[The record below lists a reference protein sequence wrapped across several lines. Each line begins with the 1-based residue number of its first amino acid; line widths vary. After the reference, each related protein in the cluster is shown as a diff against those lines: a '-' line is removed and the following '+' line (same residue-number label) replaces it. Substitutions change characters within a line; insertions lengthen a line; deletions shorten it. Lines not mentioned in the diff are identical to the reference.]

1 MCTERNVFLAYSFL
15 YTLFTHITTKYT
27 KSRWYTFHM
36 KIPENI
42 KDILVAGS
50 YISDEDVKRADALVK
65 AGGVTFVDAL
75 LRDGVASPDIIGQAV
90 AESYKVP
97 YSDLNSSAITADQVR
112 KIPEEQAKSLR
123 AVLFTDG
130 EKEVVVT
137 TDDPS
142 KKELQGELKKIFPG
156 KKISITYSLTEDIDS
171 MFVHYEK
178 PLDTRFQKIIEE
190 GGGRVAPEILE
201 EIFDDAITYKASDIH
216 FEPQATIVIIRFR
229 VDGVLHEA
237 GRLLKEYYENVLNRI
252 KVKSALRIDE
262 HYAAQDG
269 SLHYEHNGIA
279 VDMRTSIIPIVEG
292 EKVVLRVLGSYV
304 QGLTFNDLGL
314 NQTNQQL
321 LREAADKPFGMILV
335 VGPTGSG
342 KTTTLYS
349 LLKMLNT
356 PDTNITTIEDP
367 VEYKVQGLNQIQVTQ
382 ATGLTFARGLRAI
395 VRQDPDIIL
404 VGEIRDLETA
414 EISVNAALTG
424 HMLLSTFHANDAAT
438 AVPRLLDMGIE
449 PFLLSST
456 MNLIIAQRLVRK
468 ICEHCKHSVIKTPS
482 DFDTPQLKDVAK
494 YFKDSM
500 TLYEGK
506 KCEACGFTG
515 YKGRTSIYE
524 LIKITPNL
532 QELLVKRPS
541 AQQIW
546 TLARKEGGR
555 SVFEDGVDKVKN
567 GLTTIE
573 ELIRVAPPPDLLL
586 QEDESTVSEKKMIQ
600 SKNSSKQKRT

>member
-1 MCTERNVFLAYSFL
+1 
-15 YTLFTHITTKYT
+15 
-27 KSRWYTFHM
+27 M
-36 KIPENI
+36 KIVNENI
-42 KDILVAGS
+42 KDILVAGN
-50 YISDEDVKRADALVK
+50 YISDEDVKRAEALVK
-65 AGGVTFVDAL
+65 VGGVSFVDAL
-75 LRDGVASPDIIGQAV
+75 LRDGIVSNDIVGQAL

-97 YSDLNSSAITADQVR
+97 YSDLNSAAITADQIR
-112 KIPEEQAKSLR
+112 KIPEEQAKSLHV
-123 AVLFTDG
+123 VLFADG
-130 EKEVVVT
+130 EKEVVVA
-137 TDDPS
+137 TDDPT
-142 KKELQGELKKIFPG
+142 KKELESELKKIFPG
-156 KKISITYSLTEDIDS
+156 KKINITYSLTEDIDS

-216 FEPQATIVIIRFR
+216 FEPQAAIVVIRFR

-237 GRLLKEYYENVLNRI
+237 GRLPKEYYENVLNRI

-262 HYAAQDG
+262 HFAAQDG

-314 NQTNQQL
+314 NQKNQEL
-321 LREAADKPFGMILV
+321 LREAAEKPFGMILV

-367 VEYKVQGLNQIQVTQ
+367 VEYKVQGLNQIQVNL
-382 ATGLTFARGLRAI
+382 ATSLTFARGLRAI

-468 ICEHCKHSVIKTPS
+468 ICEHCKHSVIKTPA

-494 YFKDSM
+494 YFKDNM

-515 YKGRTSIYE
+515 YKGRTSIFE
-524 LIKITPNL
+524 LIKVTPEL

-541 AQQIW
+541 SQEIW
-546 TLARKEGGR
+546 TLARKEGAQ

-573 ELIRVAPPPDLLL
+573 ELIRIAPPPDMLL
-586 QEDESTVSEKKMIQ
+586 QEDGRILAEKNVNT
-600 SKNSSKQKRT
+600 SKGKVDTKSKKK

>member
-1 MCTERNVFLAYSFL
+1 
-15 YTLFTHITTKYT
+15 
-27 KSRWYTFHM
+27 
-36 KIPENI
+36 
-42 KDILVAGS
+42 
-50 YISDEDVKRADALVK
+50 
-65 AGGVTFVDAL
+65 
-75 LRDGVASPDIIGQAV
+75 
-90 AESYKVP
+90 
-97 YSDLNSSAITADQVR
+97 
-112 KIPEEQAKSLR
+112 
-123 AVLFTDG
+123 
-130 EKEVVVT
+130 
-137 TDDPS
+137 
-142 KKELQGELKKIFPG
+142 
-156 KKISITYSLTEDIDS
+156 
-171 MFVHYEK
+171 
-178 PLDTRFQKIIEE
+178 
-190 GGGRVAPEILE
+190 
-201 EIFDDAITYKASDIH
+201 
-216 FEPQATIVIIRFR
+216 
-229 VDGVLHEA
+229 
-237 GRLLKEYYENVLNRI
+237 
-252 KVKSALRIDE
+252 
-262 HYAAQDG
+262 
-269 SLHYEHNGIA
+269 
-279 VDMRTSIIPIVEG
+279 
-292 EKVVLRVLGSYV
+292 
-304 QGLTFNDLGL
+304 
-314 NQTNQQL
+314 
-321 LREAADKPFGMILV
+321 MILV

-468 ICEHCKHSVIKTPS
+468 ICEHCKHSIIKTPA
-482 DFDTPQLKDVAK
+482 DFNTPQLQDVAK
-494 YFKDSM
+494 YFKDNM

-586 QEDESTVSEKKMIQ
+586 QENEPIVSEKKVIK
-600 SKNSSKQKRT
+600 SKESSKQKKT

>member
-1 MCTERNVFLAYSFL
+1 MIIDN
-15 YTLFTHITTKYT
+15 K
-27 KSRWYTFHM
+27 
-36 KIPENI
+36 NI
-42 KDILVAGS
+42 KEILIQGN
-50 YISDEDVKRADALVK
+50 YISEEDAKRAEDLAK
-65 AGGVTFVDAL
+65 KGVISFVDAL
-75 LRDGVASPDIIGQAV
+75 LREGIVNSDIVGQAI
-90 AESYKVP
+90 AESFKVP
-97 YSDLNSSAITADQVR
+97 YADLNSSAINAEQVR
-112 KIPEEQAKSLR
+112 IIPEEVAKRLR
-123 AVLFTDG
+123 VVLFSNDS
-130 EKEVVVT
+130 EKEVIIA
-137 TDDPS
+137 TDDPT
-142 KKELQGELKKIFPG
+142 KEGLVKELETLFVDK
-156 KKISITYSLTEDIDS
+156 SIKLSYSLPDDINS
-171 MFVHYEK
+171 FFVYYQK

-190 GGGRVAPEILE
+190 SDRVAPEILE
-201 EIFDDAITYKASDIH
+201 EIFDDALTYKASDIH
-216 FEPQATIVIIRFR
+216 FEPQAKIVVIRFR

-237 GRLLKEYYENVLNRI
+237 GNLPKENYENVLNRI

-269 SLHYEHNGIA
+269 SLHYDSKLGIS
-279 VDMRTSIIPIVEG
+279 VDMRTSIAPIVEG

-314 NQTNQQL
+314 SKKNQEL
-321 LREAADKPFGMILV
+321 LREASEKPFGMILV

-456 MNLIIAQRLVRK
+456 LNVIVAQRLVRK
-468 ICEHCKHSVIKTPS
+468 ICEHCKVSVVKKAS
-482 DFDTPQLKDVAK
+482 DFDTPQLKGVAR
-494 YFKDSM
+494 YFSDKNL

-524 LIKITPNL
+524 VIKITPNL
-532 QELLVKRPS
+532 QDLIIKHPS
-541 AQQIW
+541 AQEIW
-546 TLARKEGGR
+546 ELAREEGAT
-555 SVFEDGVDKVKN
+555 SVFDDGLEKVKN
-567 GLTTIE
+567 GVTSIE
-573 ELIRVAPPPDLLL
+573 ELIRIAPPPDKGV
-586 QEDESTVSEKKMIQ
+586 EEKAKA
-600 SKNSSKQKRT
+600 KLKQKASK

>member
-1 MCTERNVFLAYSFL
+1 MIVDNQ
-15 YTLFTHITTKYT
+15 
-27 KSRWYTFHM
+27 
-36 KIPENI
+36 NI
-42 KDILVAGS
+42 KEILIQGN
-50 YISDEDVKRADALVK
+50 YISEEDAKRAEDLAK
-65 AGGVTFVDAL
+65 KGVISFVDAL
-75 LRDGVASPDIIGQAV
+75 LRDGVVNSDIVGQAI
-90 AESYKVP
+90 AESFKVP
-97 YSDLNSSAITADQVR
+97 YADLNSAAITAEQIR
-112 KIPEEQAKSLR
+112 IIPEEVAKRLR
-123 AVLFTDG
+123 VVLFDNND
-130 EKEVVVT
+130 EKEVIIT
-137 TDDPS
+137 TDNPQLEGLE
-142 KKELQGELKKIFPG
+142 KELKELFKGRKIN
-156 KKISITYSLTEDIDS
+156 ISYSLSDDINS
-171 MFVHYEK
+171 FFVHYQK

-190 GGGRVAPEILE
+190 SDRVAPEILE
-201 EIFDDAITYKASDIH
+201 EIFDDALTYKASDIH
-216 FEPQATIVIIRFR
+216 FEPQAKIVVIRFR

-237 GRLLKEYYENVLNRI
+237 GNLPKENYENVLNRI

-269 SLHYEHNGIA
+269 SLHYDSKLGIS
-279 VDMRTSIIPIVEG
+279 VDMRTSIVPIVEG
-292 EKVVLRVLGSYV
+292 EKVVLRILGSYV

-314 NQTNQQL
+314 SKKNQEL
-321 LREAADKPFGMILV
+321 LREASEKPFGMILV

-356 PDTNITTIEDP
+356 PDTNITTVEDP

-456 MNLIIAQRLVRK
+456 LNVIVAQRLVRK
-468 ICEHCKHSVIKTPS
+468 ICEHCKVSVVKNAS
-482 DFDTPQLKDVAK
+482 DFDTPQLQGVARHLGNK
-494 YFKDSM
+494 AI

-524 LIKITPNL
+524 VIKITPNL
-532 QELLVKRPS
+532 QELIIKHPS
-541 AQQIW
+541 AQEIW
-546 TLARKEGGR
+546 ELARKEGAT
-555 SVFEDGVDKVKN
+555 SVFDDGLEKVKN
-567 GLTTIE
+567 GVTSIE
-573 ELIRVAPPPDLLL
+573 ELVRIAPPPDK
-586 QEDESTVSEKKMIQ
+586 VSDDKEETKSKSKKA
-600 SKNSSKQKRT
+600 SK

>member
-1 MCTERNVFLAYSFL
+1 
-15 YTLFTHITTKYT
+15 
-27 KSRWYTFHM
+27 M
-36 KIPENI
+36 KNI
-42 KDILVAGS
+42 DSKNIQDLLLAGS
-50 YISDEDVKRADALVK
+50 YISEDDVQK
-65 AGGVTFVDAL
+65 ATSLAKKNEIDFVDAL
-75 LRDGVASPDIIGQAV
+75 LRDGVVNKDIIGQAI
-90 AESYKVP
+90 AESLKFP
-97 YSDLNSSAITADQVR
+97 YSDLNSAAITADQVR
-112 KIPEEQAKSLR
+112 KIPEEVGKRLHV
-123 AVLFTDG
+123 VLFTED
-130 EKEVVVT
+130 EKDVVVT
-137 TDDPS
+137 TDSPQTEGLE
-142 KKELQGELKKIFPG
+142 KELKGIFPD
-156 KKISITYSLTEDIDS
+156 KKISITYSLAEDIES
-171 MFVHYEK
+171 MFIHYEK
-178 PLDTRFQKIIEE
+178 PLDTRFSKIIAESE
-190 GGGRVAPEILE
+190 RVAPEILE

-216 FEPQATIVIIRFR
+216 FEPQAVSVVIRFR

-237 GRLLKEYYENVLNRI
+237 GRLPKEYYENVLNRI

-269 SLHYEHNGIA
+269 SLHYEHKGIA

-314 NQTNQQL
+314 TEKNQAL
-321 LREAADKPFGMILV
+321 LQEAADKPFGMILV

-367 VEYKVQGLNQIQVTQ
+367 VEYKVQGLNQIQVNMV
-382 ATGLTFARGLRAI
+382 TGLTFARGLRAI

-468 ICEHCKHSVIKTPS
+468 ICDHCKYSVVKNPE
-482 DFDTPQLKDVAK
+482 DFDTPQLKGVAK
-494 YFKDSM
+494 YFPGKNL

-506 KCEACGFTG
+506 KCEVCGFTG

-541 AQQIW
+541 AQEIW
-546 TLARKEGGR
+546 TLARKEGAR
-555 SVFEDGVDKVKN
+555 SVFEDGVDKVKS

-573 ELIRVAPPPDLLL
+573 ELVRIAPPPDMLL
-586 QEDESTVSEKKMIQ
+586 QETGVEDVVEKRK
-600 SKNSSKQKRT
+600 KPSSKKK

>member
-1 MCTERNVFLAYSFL
+1 MKNIDNN
-15 YTLFTHITTKYT
+15 HIKELL
-27 KSRWYTFHM
+27 
-36 KIPENI
+36 I
-42 KDILVAGS
+42 AGS
-50 YISDEDVKRADALVK
+50 YISEEDAKK
-65 AGGVTFVDAL
+65 AEESASKDGVAFIDAL
-75 LRDGVASPDIIGQAV
+75 LRDGIVNSDIVGQAT
-90 AESYKVP
+90 AESFKVP
-97 YSDLNSSAITADQVR
+97 YADLNSAAISADQVR
-112 KIPEEQAKSLR
+112 KIDEETAKRLR
-123 AVLFTDG
+123 VVLFNEDS
-130 EKEVVVT
+130 EDEVVIT
-137 TDDPS
+137 TDNPETEGIE
-142 KKELQGELKKIFPG
+142 KGLGAIFKG
-156 KKISITYSLTEDIDS
+156 KKIKLAYSLPEDIDS
-171 MFVHYEK
+171 FFMFYEK
-178 PLDTRFQKIIEE
+178 PLDTRFSKIISESD
-190 GGGRVAPEILE
+190 RVAPEILE

-216 FEPQATIVIIRFR
+216 FEPQAKVIVIRFR

-237 GRLLKEYYENVLNRI
+237 GRLPKEYYENVINRI

-269 SLHYEHNGIA
+269 SLHYDSKLGVS

-314 NQTNQQL
+314 TPKNQEL

-349 LLKMLNT
+349 LLKMLNN

-367 VEYKVQGLNQIQVTQ
+367 VEYKVQGLNQIQVNQ
-382 ATGLTFARGLRAI
+382 QTGLTFVRGLRAI

-404 VGEIRDLETA
+404 VGEIRDLETV

-424 HMLLSTFHANDAAT
+424 HLLLSTFHANDAAT
-438 AVPRLLDMGIE
+438 AIPRLLDMGTE

-468 ICEHCKHSVIKTPS
+468 ICDHCKVSVIKKPS
-482 DFDTPQLKDVAK
+482 DFDTPQLKGVLKYLPAK
-494 YFKDSM
+494 NI

-506 KCEACGFTG
+506 KCEVCGFTG

-524 LIKITPNL
+524 VIKITPTL
-532 QELLVKRPS
+532 QELIVKRPS

-546 TLARKEGGR
+546 DLARKEGAM
-555 SVFEDGVDKVKN
+555 SVFEDGLEKVKN
-567 GLTTIE
+567 GLTSIE
-573 ELIRVAPPPDLLL
+573 ELVRIAPPPD
-586 QEDESTVSEKKMIQ
+586 QAVSKAKAVK
-600 SKNSSKQKRT
+600 SKVTK

>member
-1 MCTERNVFLAYSFL
+1 
-15 YTLFTHITTKYT
+15 
-27 KSRWYTFHM
+27 M
-36 KIPENI
+36 KVEVKNI
-42 KDILVAGS
+42 QELLIAGS
-50 YISDEDVKRADALVK
+50 YISDEDAKK
-65 AGGVTFVDAL
+65 AEAIAKKHNISFVDAL
-75 LRDGVASPDIIGQAV
+75 LRDGVVNNDIIGQAV
-90 AESYKVP
+90 AESFKVP
-97 YSDLNSSAITADQVR
+97 YSDLNSAAITPEQVR
-112 KIPEEQAKSLR
+112 KIPEELAKKLR
-123 AVLFTDG
+123 VVLFTDG

-137 TDDPS
+137 TDNP
-142 KKELQGELKKIFPG
+142 KTEGLENELKSTFTG
-156 KKISITYSLTEDIDS
+156 KTIKITYSLSEDIDS
-171 MFVHYEK
+171 FFIHYEK
-178 PLDTRFQKIIEE
+178 PLDTRFSKIIAEST
-190 GGGRVAPEILE
+190 RVAPEILE
-201 EIFDDAITYKASDIH
+201 EIFDDAIVYKASDIH
-216 FEPQATIVIIRFR
+216 FEPQATMVLIRFR

-237 GRLLKEYYENVLNRI
+237 GRLPKEYYENVLNRI

-269 SLHYEHNGIA
+269 SLHYEHKNIA

-314 NQTNQQL
+314 THENQEL
-321 LREAADKPFGMILV
+321 LREASEKPFGMILV

-349 LLKMLNT
+349 LLKLLNT

-367 VEYKVQGLNQIQVTQ
+367 VEYKVQGLNQIQVNQ
-382 ATGLTFARGLRAI
+382 ATGLTFVRGLRSV

-424 HMLLSTFHANDAAT
+424 HLLLSTFHANDAAT

-456 MNLIIAQRLVRK
+456 MNIIIAQRLVRK
-468 ICEHCKHSVIKTPS
+468 ICDHCKMSVIKKES
-482 DFDTPQLKDVAK
+482 DFDTPQLKDVK
-494 YFKDSM
+494 KFLPVKSL

-524 LIKITPNL
+524 VIKITPTL

-541 AQQIW
+541 AQEIW
-546 TLARKEGGR
+546 KLARQEGAR
-555 SVFEDGVDKVKN
+555 SVFEDGLLKVMS
-567 GLTTIE
+567 GMTTIE
-573 ELIRVAPPPDLLL
+573 ELVRIAPPPDMIL
-586 QEDESTVSEKKMIQ
+586 EKDKVMP
-600 SKNSSKQKRT
+600 KTNKKQK

>member
-1 MCTERNVFLAYSFL
+1 
-15 YTLFTHITTKYT
+15 
-27 KSRWYTFHM
+27 M
-36 KIPENI
+36 KIDNKNI
-42 KDILVAGS
+42 KEILVAGS
-50 YISDEDVKRADALVK
+50 YISDEDIKKAEVLVK

-75 LRDGVASPDIIGQAV
+75 LRDGVVNNDIIGQAV
-90 AESYKVP
+90 AESFKVP
-97 YSDLNSSAITADQVR
+97 YSDLNSAAITPDQIR
-112 KIPEEQAKSLR
+112 KIPEETAKKLR
-123 AVLFTDG
+123 VVLFVDG
-130 EKEVVVT
+130 EKEITIT
-137 TDDPS
+137 TDNPTTEGLE
-142 KKELQGELKKIFPG
+142 KEIKVIFPG
-156 KKISITYSLTEDIDS
+156 KKINITYSLPEDIES
-171 MFVHYEK
+171 MFIHYEK
-178 PLDTRFQKIIEE
+178 PLDTRFSKIIEE
-190 GGGRVAPEILE
+190 SERVAPEILE

-216 FEPQATIVIIRFR
+216 FEPQAVTVVIRFR

-237 GRLLKEYYENVLNRI
+237 GRLPKEYYENVLNRI

-269 SLHYEHNGIA
+269 SLHYEHKGIA

-314 NQTNQQL
+314 TQKNQEL

-367 VEYKVQGLNQIQVTQ
+367 VEYKVQGLNQIQVNMI
-382 ATGLTFARGLRAI
+382 TGLTFARGLRAI

-468 ICEHCKHSVIKTPS
+468 ICDHCKHSVVKTS
-482 DFDTPQLKDVAK
+482 ADFDTPQLKGIAK
-494 YFKDSM
+494 YFNDGKSI

-524 LIKITPNL
+524 VIKITPDL

-541 AQQIW
+541 AQEIW
-546 TLARKEGGR
+546 ILARKEGSR
-555 SVFEDGVDKVKN
+555 SVFEDGVDKVKS
-567 GLTTIE
+567 GLTTVE
-573 ELIRVAPPPDLLL
+573 ELVRIAPPPDMLL
-586 QEDESTVSEKKMIQ
+586 QENSGSENKDVKVKK
-600 SKNSSKQKRT
+600 KERKKK

>member
-1 MCTERNVFLAYSFL
+1 
-15 YTLFTHITTKYT
+15 
-27 KSRWYTFHM
+27 M
-36 KIPENI
+36 KIENENI
-42 KDILVAGS
+42 KDILIAGS
-50 YISDEDVKRADALVK
+50 YISDEDVKRADDLVK
-65 AGGVTFVDAL
+65 AGGVSFVDAL
-75 LRDGVASPDIIGQAV
+75 LRDGVVNPDIIGQAV

-97 YSDLNSSAITADQVR
+97 YSDLNSAAITADQIR
-112 KIPEEQAKSLR
+112 KIPEEIAKEKR
-123 AVLFTDG
+123 VVLFLDSENEITI
-130 EKEVVVT
+130 T
-137 TDDPS
+137 TDNPVAGDLEGEM
-142 KKELQGELKKIFPG
+142 KKVFPDKKIT
-156 KKISITYSLTEDIDS
+156 ITYSLPEDIES

-201 EIFDDAITYKASDIH
+201 EIFDDAITYRASDIH
-216 FEPQATIVIIRFR
+216 FEPQAVSVVIRFR

-237 GRLLKEYYENVLNRI
+237 GRLPKEYYENVINRI

-314 NQTNQQL
+314 NEKNQKL

-367 VEYKVQGLNQIQVTQ
+367 VEYKVQGLNQIQVNML
-382 ATGLTFARGLRAI
+382 TGLTFARGLRAV

-456 MNLIIAQRLVRK
+456 MNLVIAQRLLRK
-468 ICEHCKHSVIKTPS
+468 ICDHCKHSVIKKYS
-482 DFDTPQLKDVAK
+482 DFDTPQLKGVAK
-494 YFKDSM
+494 YFDVSGNKEI

-524 LIKITPNL
+524 LIKVTPNL
-532 QELLVKRPS
+532 QELIVKRPS
-541 AQQIW
+541 AQEIW
-546 TLARKEGGR
+546 KLSRQEGGR
-555 SVFEDGVDKVKN
+555 SVFEDGVDKVKS
-567 GLTTIE
+567 GLTTVE
-573 ELIRVAPPPDLLL
+573 ELVRIAPPPDFLI
-586 QEDESTVSEKKMIQ
+586 QEDGGALESDKKT
-600 SKNSSKQKRT
+600 SYKPVKKLKEEVKKKVASVKKKTK